1 MYSKYQNS
9 MKKGDRVVLT
19 KDHIDSYGF
28 LFKEGQIGTVLGV
41 SVRGGVVTV
50 DLDGYDADKKQYKTL
65 FSDIAERLTSHR
77 ITPWV
82 ASVFSDNVKLLD

>member
-41 SVRGGVVTV
+41 SVGGVVTI
-50 DLDGYDADKKQYKTL
+50 DLDGYDADKKQYKAL
-65 FSDIAERLTSHR
+65 FSDIAERLSSHR
-77 ITPWV
+77 ITTWV
-82 ASVFSDNVKLLD
+82 ASIYSENVKLLD